1 MNRHQLSVSG
11 GRSGSRVRL
20 FAAVLGG
27 AAVAAMCVLS
37 TGLGD
42 TGGAMVSS
50 PAMTTGATAT
60 DAYSA
65 PPVTS
70 VITPRVKA
78 KYNGGLEP

>member
-1 MNRHQLSVSG
+1 MNRHQQPVPS

-27 AAVAAMCVLS
+27 AAVATMCALS
-37 TGLGD
+37 TGFSN

-50 PAMTTGATAT
+50 PAMTTGASSTV
-60 DAYSA
+60 AYSST
-65 PPVTS
+65 PVTS
-70 VITPRVKA
+70 VVTPTLTA

>member
-1 MNRHQLSVSG
+1 MNRHQQPVPG

-27 AAVAAMCVLS
+27 AAVATMCALS
-37 TGLGD
+37 TGFSN

-50 PAMTTGATAT
+50 PAMTTGASSTVAYAT
-60 DAYSA
+60 
-65 PPVTS
+65 PVTS
-70 VITPRVKA
+70 VVTPTLKA